1 MKILIYILSI
11 IIIGSFAYL
20 FFSNNY
26 SVTASNNDQELE
38 LNEVS
43 EDDDA
48 EINRLVTYKDEVA
61 ILLSQ
66 EEYDLA
72 GISSQTLT
80 KKTVMLQEEK
90 SALSINP
97 KRLLELVQTYDALI
111 LQLDRTI
118 IEKNYLKNNY
128 NRFKI
133 LYETEGSIPLK
144 NLEESKYKL
153 MSINSEIIRLNK
165 KLKERSALIKRS
177 FGDFILKDVIGDRS
191 VYTNLVNKSASIIA
205 IENIEYENPNTNYF
219 YKNKNLTFLTLNDEA
234 SKLFGNVGLFYLD
247 GDSLSPERKITVY
260 ANTIDSMEG
269 YFIPENALIYHNG
282 KIWSYFKEEDRLE
295 GLKLITSP
303 WKRPAPDTAPFEAK
317 ASGPYIIC
325 TMSKQYA
332 EDKGYKDALMLDYR
346 GYVAE
351 GTGANIFFIK
361 NKDIHTPIP
370 DCFLNGITRQ
380 TVIKLVKD
388 KGFNLL
394 ERHILPEEINNFD
407 EAFLTGTAAE
417 ITPIKSIDDINYN
430 VGNNTITY
438 ELMNDFTKLVNSTL

>member
-26 SVTASNNDQELE
+26 SDTASNNDQELE
-38 LNEVS
+38 LNEIG
-43 EDDDA
+43 EDDDT
-48 EINRLVTYKDEVA
+48 EINRLVTYKDGVA

-80 KKTVMLQEEK
+80 KKTVILQEEK

-97 KRLLELVQTYDALI
+97 KRLLELVQTYDALK
-111 LQLDRTI
+111 LQLDRVI

-282 KIWSYFKEEDRLE
+282 KIWSYFKEEDYLFTRYE
-295 GLKLITSP
+295 
-303 WKRPAPDTAPFEAK
+303 F
-317 ASGPYIIC
+317 
-325 TMSKQYA
+325 SKF
-332 EDKGYKDALMLDYR
+332 
-346 GYVAE
+346 
-351 GTGANIFFIK
+351 NI
-361 NKDIHTPIP
+361 
-370 DCFLNGITRQ
+370 
-380 TVIKLVKD
+380 
-388 KGFNLL
+388 
-394 ERHILPEEINNFD
+394 
-407 EAFLTGTAAE
+407 
-417 ITPIKSIDDINYN
+417 
-430 VGNNTITY
+430 
-438 ELMNDFTKLVNSTL
+438 MNDGQLFVNEELKNINIVNSGAQVLFAEEFRTQIMQEDDD

>member
-26 SVTASNNDQELE
+26 SDTASNNDQELE
-38 LNEVS
+38 LNEIG
-43 EDDDA
+43 ENDDT
-48 EINRLVTYKDEVA
+48 ELNRLVTYKDGVA

-72 GISSQTLT
+72 GISSQILT
-80 KKTVMLQEEK
+80 KQTVMLQEEK

-97 KRLLELVQTYDALI
+97 KRLLELVQTYDALK
-111 LQLDRTI
+111 LQLDRVI

-177 FGDFILKDVIGDRS
+177 FGDFILKDIIGERS
-191 VYTNLVNKSASIIA
+191 VYNNLVNKFASIIA
-205 IENIEYENPNTNYF
+205 IENIEYENSNTNYF

-260 ANTIDSMEG
+260 ANTVDSMEG

-282 KIWSYFKEEDRLE
+282 KIWSYFKEEDYLFTRYE
-295 GLKLITSP
+295 
-303 WKRPAPDTAPFEAK
+303 F
-317 ASGPYIIC
+317 
-325 TMSKQYA
+325 SKF
-332 EDKGYKDALMLDYR
+332 
-346 GYVAE
+346 
-351 GTGANIFFIK
+351 NI
-361 NKDIHTPIP
+361 
-370 DCFLNGITRQ
+370 
-380 TVIKLVKD
+380 
-388 KGFNLL
+388 
-394 ERHILPEEINNFD
+394 
-407 EAFLTGTAAE
+407 
-417 ITPIKSIDDINYN
+417 
-430 VGNNTITY
+430 
-438 ELMNDFTKLVNSTL
+438 MNDGQLFVNEELKNINIVNSGAQVLFAEEFRTQIMQEDDD

>member
-26 SVTASNNDQELE
+26 SGTASNNDQELE
-38 LNEVS
+38 LNEIS

-48 EINRLVTYKDEVA
+48 EINRLVTYKDGVA

-72 GISSQTLT
+72 GISSQILT
-80 KKTVMLQEEK
+80 KQTVMLQEEK
-90 SALSINP
+90 RALSINP
-97 KRLLELVQTYDALI
+97 KRLLELVQTYDALK
-111 LQLDRTI
+111 LQLDRVI

-177 FGDFILKDVIGDRS
+177 FGDFILKDIIGERS
-191 VYTNLVNKSASIIA
+191 VYNNLVNKFASIIA
-205 IENIEYENPNTNYF
+205 IENIEYENSNTNYF

-260 ANTIDSMEG
+260 ANTVDSMEG

-282 KIWSYFKEEDRLE
+282 KIWSYFKEEDYLFTRYE
-295 GLKLITSP
+295 
-303 WKRPAPDTAPFEAK
+303 F
-317 ASGPYIIC
+317 
-325 TMSKQYA
+325 SKF
-332 EDKGYKDALMLDYR
+332 
-346 GYVAE
+346 
-351 GTGANIFFIK
+351 NI
-361 NKDIHTPIP
+361 
-370 DCFLNGITRQ
+370 
-380 TVIKLVKD
+380 
-388 KGFNLL
+388 
-394 ERHILPEEINNFD
+394 
-407 EAFLTGTAAE
+407 
-417 ITPIKSIDDINYN
+417 
-430 VGNNTITY
+430 
-438 ELMNDFTKLVNSTL
+438 MNDGQLFVNEELKNINIVNSGAQVLFAEEFRAQIMQEDDD

>member
-26 SVTASNNDQELE
+26 SDTASNNDQELE
-38 LNEVS
+38 LNEIS

-48 EINRLVTYKDEVA
+48 EINRLVTYKDGVA

-66 EEYDLA
+66 KEYDLA
-72 GISSQTLT
+72 GISSQILT
-80 KKTVMLQEEK
+80 KQTVMLQEEK
-90 SALSINP
+90 RALSINP

-177 FGDFILKDVIGDRS
+177 FGDFILKDIIGERS
-191 VYTNLVNKSASIIA
+191 VYNNLVNKFASIIA
-205 IENIEYENPNTNYF
+205 IENIEYENSNTNYF

-234 SKLFGNVGLFYLD
+234 SKLYGNVGLFYLD

-260 ANTIDSMEG
+260 ANTVDSMEG

-282 KIWSYFKEEDRLE
+282 KIWSYFKEEDYLFTRYE
-295 GLKLITSP
+295 
-303 WKRPAPDTAPFEAK
+303 F
-317 ASGPYIIC
+317 
-325 TMSKQYA
+325 SKF
-332 EDKGYKDALMLDYR
+332 
-346 GYVAE
+346 
-351 GTGANIFFIK
+351 NI
-361 NKDIHTPIP
+361 
-370 DCFLNGITRQ
+370 
-380 TVIKLVKD
+380 
-388 KGFNLL
+388 
-394 ERHILPEEINNFD
+394 
-407 EAFLTGTAAE
+407 
-417 ITPIKSIDDINYN
+417 
-430 VGNNTITY
+430 
-438 ELMNDFTKLVNSTL
+438 MNDGQLFVNEELKNINIVNSGAQVLFAEEFRTQIMQEDDD

>member
-26 SVTASNNDQELE
+26 SDTASNNDQELE
-38 LNEVS
+38 LNEIS
-43 EDDDA
+43 EDDDT
-48 EINRLVTYKDEVA
+48 EINRLVTYKDGVA

-72 GISSQTLT
+72 GISSQILT
-80 KKTVMLQEEK
+80 KQTVMLQEEK

-97 KRLLELVQTYDALI
+97 KRLLELVQTYDALK
-111 LQLDRTI
+111 LQLDRVI

-128 NRFKI
+128 NRHKI

-177 FGDFILKDVIGDRS
+177 FGDFILKDIIGERS
-191 VYTNLVNKSASIIA
+191 VYNNLVNKFSSIIA

-260 ANTIDSMEG
+260 ANTVDSMEG

-282 KIWSYFKEEDRLE
+282 KIWSYFKEEDYLFTRYE
-295 GLKLITSP
+295 
-303 WKRPAPDTAPFEAK
+303 F
-317 ASGPYIIC
+317 
-325 TMSKQYA
+325 SK
-332 EDKGYKDALMLDYR
+332 
-346 GYVAE
+346 
-351 GTGANIFFIK
+351 
-361 NKDIHTPIP
+361 
-370 DCFLNGITRQ
+370 
-380 TVIKLVKD
+380 
-388 KGFNLL
+388 FN
-394 ERHILPEEINNFD
+394 
-407 EAFLTGTAAE
+407 T
-417 ITPIKSIDDINYN
+417 
-430 VGNNTITY
+430 
-438 ELMNDFTKLVNSTL
+438 MNDGQLFVNEELKNINIVNSGAQVLFAEEFRTQIMQEDDD